1 MEKTLRIRDVY
12 SIATGAMIGSGFFL
26 LPGIA
31 FAAAGPAVILSYLA
45 AAFLIVPTLLSK
57 AELSTA
63 MPRSGGTYFFVS
75 RSMGPMAGVVDGVSA
90 WLAMTA
96 KSAFALVGIGFYV
109 LMVTH
114 GDHTVESPEIMRIV
128 RAIAVGVA
136 VLLAMVNAVGAKES
150 GLLQT
155 VLVAGL
161 VALSVYFIGHG
172 SFFVQPARYT
182 PFLSKGALPV
192 FATAGLVFVSYAGLT
207 KVASVSEEVADPEK
221 TIPRGMI
228 LSLVT
233 ATVIYVVGVVIVV
246 GVVPAAD
253 LASDRTPL
261 ATAAGIFAGR
271 PGIWVMAIAGCLA
284 FVTTANAG
292 ILSASRYLYAMG
304 RDNVLP
310 GAFGRLSSR
319 ETPLW
324 GIALSTAAMI
334 GIVLFLDAEGIAKL
348 ASTIMLVDFLAVN
361 LSVIV
366 MRESGVGSYDPGFRS
381 PLYPWTQLAGVL
393 VSLVLIPLMGWMAM
407 VFALSLVFAGIL
419 WYVVYARGKAEHS
432 VAVMRVLER
441 IAEQLLSRESAGPA
455 LDRELRQIMKEKGL
469 RPEDPFAEVLLR
481 ARFVDVP
488 DGAEWDDFMR
498 DAVEGLVK
506 QYPEHEEA
514 LKAGFLEAGR
524 HGETP
529 AADGIAL
536 PHMLLEGVKR
546 YELVAARSRAG
557 LHFPGV
563 GKPVHAVFVLMGS
576 RDDPQQHLR
585 MLAGIA
591 RRAEGPHFLKDWL
604 AAADVEKLRAILLT
618 GEACDLQ

>member
-1 MEKTLRIRDVY
+1 MEKTLRVRDVF

-31 FAAAGPAVILSYLA
+31 FAAAGPAVVLSYLLA
-45 AAFLIVPTLLSK
+45 ALLIIPTLLSK

-109 LMVTH
+109 LMVVH
-114 GDHTVESPEIMRIV
+114 GDHTVESPEVMRTV

-136 VLLAMVNAVGAKES
+136 VLLAVVNAVGAKES

-155 VLVAGL
+155 VLVTGL
-161 VALSVYFIGHG
+161 VLLSVYFIGHG
-172 SFFVQPARYT
+172 AFSVDTTRYT
-182 PFLSKGALPV
+182 PFVSKGTLPI

-207 KVASVSEEVADPEK
+207 KVASVSEEVANPEK

-228 LSLVT
+228 LSLVVAT
-233 ATVIYVVGVVIVV
+233 AIYGIGVLIVV
-246 GVVPAAD
+246 GVVPADD

-261 ATAAGIFAGR
+261 ATAAGVFAGR
-271 PGIWVMAIAGCLA
+271 AGVWAMAIAGCLA

-310 GAFGRLSSR
+310 GPFGRLSSR
-319 ETPLW
+319 ETPLL

-334 GIVLFLDAEGIAKL
+334 AVVLFLDAEGIAKL
-348 ASTIMLVDFLAVN
+348 ASTVMLIAFALVN

-366 MRESGVGSYDPGFRS
+366 MRESRVGSYDPGFRS
-381 PLYPWTQLAGVL
+381 PLYPWMQLAGVL
-393 VSLVLIPLMGWMAM
+393 VSLVLIPLMGRAAMA
-407 VFALSLVFAGIL
+407 FSLGLVFTGIL

-432 VAVMRVLER
+432 VAVMRVFER
-441 IAEQLLSRESAGPA
+441 IAEELLSRESAGPA
-455 LDRELRQIMKEKGL
+455 LDRELREIMKEKGL
-469 RPEDPFAEVLLR
+469 RPEDPFAEVVLR
-481 ARFVDVP
+481 ARFVDLP

-498 DAVEGLVK
+498 DAVAGLVEE
-506 QYPEHEEA
+506 YPEHEES
-514 LKAGFLEAGR
+514 LKAGLIEAGR

-536 PHMLLEGVKR
+536 PHLLLEDVER
-546 YELVAARSRAG
+546 YELVAARSRSG

-563 GKPVHAVFVLMGS
+563 GTPIHSVFVLLGS
-576 RDDPQQHLR
+576 RSDPQQHLR

-591 RRAEGPHFLKDWL
+591 RRAEEPDFLRNWL
-604 AAADVEKLRAILLT
+604 AADGSEKLRALLVT
-618 GEACDLQ
+618 GEA

>member
-1 MEKTLRIRDVY
+1 
-12 SIATGAMIGSGFFL
+12 MIGSGFFL

-31 FAAAGPAVILSYLA
+31 FAAAGPAVVVSYLLA
-45 AAFLIVPTLLSK
+45 AILIIPTLFSK

-75 RSMGPMAGVVDGVSA
+75 RSMGPMAGVIDGISA

-114 GDHTVESPEIMRIV
+114 TGHAVDMRLV
-128 RAIAVGVA
+128 RIIAVVIA
-136 VLLAMVNAVGAKES
+136 VLLAVVNAVGAKES
-150 GLLQT
+150 GFLQT

-161 VALSVYFIGHG
+161 VVLSVYFIVHG
-172 SFFVQPARYT
+172 SFFVESARYT
-182 PFLSKGALPV
+182 PFVSKGSLPI

-207 KVASVSEEVADPEK
+207 KVASVAEEVADPEK

-228 LSLVT
+228 LSLAT

-246 GVVPAAD
+246 GVVPAED

-271 PGIWVMAIAGCLA
+271 AGVWAMVIAGCLA

-310 GAFGRLSSR
+310 PRFGHLSAR
-319 ETPLW
+319 ETPLL
-324 GIALSTAAMI
+324 GIAVSTGAIIAV
-334 GIVLFLDAEGIAKL
+334 VLFLDAEGIAKL
-348 ASTIMLVDFLAVN
+348 ASTVMLVAFALVN

-381 PLYPWTQLAGVL
+381 PLYPWMQLAGVL
-393 VSLVLIPLMGWMAM
+393 VSLVLIPLMGRSAM
-407 VFALSLVFAGIL
+407 VFSLALTFVGIL
-419 WYVVYARGKAEHS
+419 WYVIYARGKAEHA
-432 VAVMRVLER
+432 VAIMRVLER

-469 RPEDPFAEVLLR
+469 RPEDPFAEVVLR
-481 ARFVDVP
+481 ARFIDLP
-488 DGAEWDDFMR
+488 EGEEWDDFMA
-498 DAVEGLVK
+498 DAVDGLTK
-506 QYPEHEEA
+506 EYPEHRES
-514 LKAGFLEAGR
+514 LKAGLIEAGR

-529 AADGIAL
+529 AASGIAL
-536 PHMLLEGVKR
+536 PHILLNGVDR
-546 YELVAARSRAG
+546 YELVAARSRQG
-557 LHFPGV
+557 LHFPGI
-563 GKPVHAVFVLMGS
+563 GTPIHAVFVLLGS
-576 RDDPQQHLR
+576 KDDPQQHLR

-591 RRAEGPHFLKDWL
+591 RRAEGPSFLKDWL
-604 AAADVEKLRAILLT
+604 GAKDAEDLRTLLVT
-618 GEACDLQ
+618 GESCDLK

>member
-1 MEKTLRIRDVY
+1 MEKTLRVRDVF

-31 FAAAGPAVILSYLA
+31 FAAAGPAMVLSYLL

-63 MPRSGGTYFFVS
+63 MPRAGGTYFFVS

-128 RAIAVGVA
+128 RVIAIGVA
-136 VLLAMVNAVGAKES
+136 VLLAILNAVGAKES
-150 GLLQT
+150 GAFQT

-161 VALSVYFIGHG
+161 VILSVYFIGHG
-172 SFFVQPARYT
+172 SFAVKAARYT
-182 PFLSKGALPV
+182 PFVSKGALPI

-228 LSLVT
+228 LSLLV
-233 ATVIYVVGVVIVV
+233 ATVIYVVGVAIVV

-271 PGIWVMAIAGCLA
+271 AGVWAMAIAGCLA

-304 RDNVLP
+304 RDNALP
-310 GAFGRLSSR
+310 GSFGRLSSR
-319 ETPLW
+319 ETPIL
-324 GIALSTAAMI
+324 GIVCSTAAMI
-334 GIVLFLDAEGIAKL
+334 AVVIFLDAEGIAKL

-366 MRESGVGSYDPGFRS
+366 MRESGMGSYDPGFRS
-381 PLYPWTQLAGVL
+381 PLYPWMQLAGVL
-393 VSLVLIPLMGWMAM
+393 VSLVLIPLMGWTAM
-407 VFALSLVFAGIL
+407 VFSLSLVFAGIL
-419 WYVVYARGKAEHS
+419 WYAVYARGKAEHS
-432 VAVMRVLER
+432 VAVMRVFER
-441 IAEQLLSRESAGPA
+441 IAEELLSRESAGPA
-455 LDRELRQIMKEKGL
+455 LDRELREIMKEKGL

-481 ARFVDVP
+481 ARFVDLP
-488 DGAEWDDFMR
+488 DDIEWDDFMR
-498 DAVEGLVK
+498 DAVEGLAK
-506 QYPEHEEA
+506 EHPEHEEA
-514 LKAGFLEAGR
+514 LKTGLIEAGR

-536 PHMLLEGVKR
+536 PHLLLKGVGR
-546 YELVAARSRAG
+546 YELVAARSRRG

-563 GKPVHAVFVLMGS
+563 GMPIYAVFVLLGAA
-576 RDDPQQHLR
+576 DDPQQHLR

-591 RRAEGPHFLKDWL
+591 RRAEEPQFRKNWL
-604 AAADVEKLRAILLT
+604 GADDVEKLRAILVT
-618 GEACDLQ
+618 GEACDL